1 MIWNEFSIAFFSFI
15 NEIFIEFFVI
25 YRNTSC
31 NWRHAQTSH
40 LAFTKRT
47 ILLNNIFS
55 MVPFSDPLMD
65 TLMEDPVLLPPS
77 GNIMER
83 AIILRHLLNSQTDP
97 FNRLQLTEADLV
109 PRK

>member
-1 MIWNEFSIAFFSFI
+1 
-15 NEIFIEFFVI
+15 
-25 YRNTSC
+25 
-31 NWRHAQTSH
+31 
-40 LAFTKRT
+40 
-47 ILLNNIFS
+47 

-97 FNRLQLTEADLV
+97 FNRQQLTEADLV
-109 PRK
+109 PREYS